1 MSINQISIFLENR
14 TGQLAEITG
23 LLAKNNINLRAIS
36 IAETADYGVLRVIVD
51 DSAAAAKTL
60 FENGCVLSM
69 TPVLAV
75 AVPDKPAGLN
85 ELLEILAEGEIAI
98 DYMYSLLAPNAEH
111 AYMIFRVQEEAKD
124 KFVSLLGEHNISLVS
139 AEELGIK

>member
-1 MSINQISIFLENR
+1 MSVNQISIFLENR

-36 IAETADYGVLRVIVD
+36 IAETADYGVLRVIVN
-51 DSAAAAKTL
+51 DSQTAAKIL

-98 DYMYSLLAPNAEH
+98 DYMYSLLAPNAEN
-111 AYMIFRVQEEAKD
+111 AYMIFRIQEDAKE
-124 KFVSLLGEHNISLVS
+124 KFISLLSKHNIKLADS
-139 AEELGIK
+139 EDLGIK

>member
-1 MSINQISIFLENR
+1 MSVNQISIFLENR

-36 IAETADYGVLRVIVD
+36 IAETTDYGILRVIVD
-51 DSAAAAKTL
+51 DSSVAAKAL
-60 FENGCVLSM
+60 FEEGCILSM

-85 ELLEILAEGEIAI
+85 ELLEIFAKGEIAI
-98 DYMYSLLAPNAEH
+98 DYMYSLLAPNAEQ
-111 AYMIFRVQEEAKD
+111 AYMIFRVQEEAKE
-124 KFVSLLGEHNISLVS
+124 KLIVLLNQHDIKLVD
-139 AEELGIK
+139 ADELGIK

>member
-1 MSINQISIFLENR
+1 MSVNQISIFLENR

-36 IAETADYGVLRVIVD
+36 IAETDDYGVLRVIVN
-51 DSAAAAKTL
+51 DSQTAAKVL
-60 FENGCVLSM
+60 YENGCILSM

-98 DYMYSLLAPNAEH
+98 DYMYSLLAPNVEN
-111 AYMIFRVQEEAKD
+111 AYMIFRIQEDIKE
-124 KFVSLLGEHNISLVS
+124 KFISLLGQHNIKLVDS
-139 AEELGIK
+139 EELGIK

>member
-1 MSINQISIFLENR
+1 MSVNQISIFLENR

-36 IAETADYGVLRVIVD
+36 IAETADYGVLRVIVN
-51 DSAAAAKTL
+51 DSQTAAKVL
-60 FENGCVLSM
+60 YENGCVLSM

-98 DYMYSLLAPNAEH
+98 DYMYSLLAPNAEN
-111 AYMIFRVQEEAKD
+111 AYMIFRIQEDVKE
-124 KFVSLLGEHNISLVS
+124 KFTSLLGQHNIKL
-139 AEELGIK
+139 ANGEELGIK

>member
-1 MSINQISIFLENR
+1 MSVNQISIFLENR

-36 IAETADYGVLRVIVD
+36 IAETADYGVLRVIVN
-51 DSAAAAKTL
+51 DSQTAAKVL
-60 FENGCVLSM
+60 YENGCVLSM

-98 DYMYSLLAPNAEH
+98 DYMYSLLAPNAEN
-111 AYMIFRVQEEAKD
+111 AYMIFRIQEDVKE
-124 KFVSLLGEHNISLVS
+124 KFTSLLGQHNIKLADS
-139 AEELGIK
+139 EELGIK